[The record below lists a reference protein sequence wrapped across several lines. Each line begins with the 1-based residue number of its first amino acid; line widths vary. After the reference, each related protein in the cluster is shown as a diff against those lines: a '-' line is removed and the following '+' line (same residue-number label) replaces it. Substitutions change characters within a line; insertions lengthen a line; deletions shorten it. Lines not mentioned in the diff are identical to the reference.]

1 MDTRLKR
8 EHQAT
13 SAHAVMQ
20 GDLRNRTVE
29 RIHILHVM
37 ADPDYK
43 KLYRNRKETLRPVWG
58 SLDTQIYYDIID
70 VIRQELVESNE
81 LRQRFME
88 IYRPVYPKADRMIEK
103 LEKVEMEDEFLSIIN
118 GPDEGLCHYVVFR
131 LGEIPFFDDITLWMT
146 PIDKDTKKK
155 DIYFEVKKFYSQ
167 AQFDNT
173 DESILRSPAFKTF
186 KKKNIQ
192 KIAEIMECDENEV
205 PQMITDLLIDG
216 LDEDRRSICNGTPE
230 MSARIERKLIMAS
243 HQGSGSLFLAMHD
256 KNPAWFKTYRYQP
269 DVNQIIDD
277 YYIAKALKA
286 YYASEEGDFSKL
298 SLTRGCITDDPER
311 DVEEILMLCNM
322 DIIYKMYDLLMDL
335 YYEDFSW
342 DKHVGKKDRELLTA
356 NLKSLEKK
364 LDSYQLQMKRMAE
377 EQDSLRIGKIQN
389 NDEAI
394 RAYELENK
402 KLREKIEE
410 LEKKTSQ
417 QKEIIDTQVDLIE
430 ALQQP
435 IEEDDEEVDKER
447 LQTHRFLFVG
457 YLDTYL
463 TELKALFPNSVFMT
477 NVNKDISGI
486 QVDYIVFVTKY
497 LSHSMYYKVKSSNL
511 YTEYPSINCNA
522 TSVGGVLKDLAREI

>member
-1 MDTRLKR
+1 
-8 EHQAT
+8 
-13 SAHAVMQ
+13 
-20 GDLRNRTVE
+20 
-29 RIHILHVM
+29 
-37 ADPDYK
+37 
-43 KLYRNRKETLRPVWG
+43 
-58 SLDTQIYYDIID
+58 
-70 VIRQELVESNE
+70 
-81 LRQRFME
+81 
-88 IYRPVYPKADRMIEK
+88 
-103 LEKVEMEDEFLSIIN
+103 
-118 GPDEGLCHYVVFR
+118 
-131 LGEIPFFDDITLWMT
+131 
-146 PIDKDTKKK
+146 
-155 DIYFEVKKFYSQ
+155 
-167 AQFDNT
+167 
-173 DESILRSPAFKTF
+173 
-186 KKKNIQ
+186 
-192 KIAEIMECDENEV
+192 
-205 PQMITDLLIDG
+205 
-216 LDEDRRSICNGTPE
+216 
-230 MSARIERKLIMAS
+230 
-243 HQGSGSLFLAMHD
+243 
-256 KNPAWFKTYRYQP
+256 
-269 DVNQIIDD
+269 
-277 YYIAKALKA
+277 
-286 YYASEEGDFSKL
+286 
-298 SLTRGCITDDPER
+298 
-311 DVEEILMLCNM
+311 M